1 MQKILNYQYTN
12 DLSTYKSIND
22 YIPNSTESTQTDK
35 SLEDLKVKLLER
47 NTTNTALI
55 FINKKESNLEIM
67 PRKIFVSNI
76 FKPFEYF
83 QTELPTNLSV
93 FTLPDGMIFRVANGN
108 ILPKEQYTHYIIQN
122 GMYKLIP
129 NYQTV
134 EVLLKERNVNYLSVR
149 IIEES
154 QFNELING
162 GIYVNLNS
170 QWNSSLI
177 DNSGII

>member
-67 PRKIFVSNI
+67 PRKTFVSNI
-76 FKPFEYF
+76 LKSFEYF

-93 FTLPDGMIFRVANGN
+93 FTLPDGMIFRVAKGK
-108 ILPKEQYTHYIIQN
+108 ILPKENYTHYVMIN
-122 GMYKLIP
+122 NTYKLIP
-129 NYQTV
+129 NYLTV
-134 EVLLKERNVNYLSVR
+134 EVLMKERNVNYLSVR
-149 IIEES
+149 IIEEN

-162 GIYVNLNS
+162 GIYSDLSN
-170 QWNSSLI
+170 QWNSSLV
-177 DNSGII
+177 DDSGII